1 MGGGAAMRAGGKL
14 AGVVNASFRG
24 GIPAV
29 AVPEHLSSKARPIAG
44 VLSSSDAQIDA
55 STVNKVCSECDDD
68 WEFPQVEEAMPR
80 LVFGGPPSLQEAQ
93 DATSQLRTALD
104 EAYLSNKSSCGPY
117 VSYPEHPLETKVC
130 VATDSDTNASARS
143 HAIQAFRLLN
153 ESTAAQTVVAS
164 IASDQNVWSAVL
176 QNDALVE
183 FLRSQKTGMNGY
195 SKKSSAGAEHSGYDS
210 DSAKKFDYETSDEE
224 TRPKND
230 HRNFLEDI
238 RVRLEDMMNSLSGFF
253 QNLFAGSGTVDGSAK
268 ATSVDKAMGASIMG
282 LAIMV
287 ILIVV
292 LRRGS
297 TA

>member
-1 MGGGAAMRAGGKL
+1 
-14 AGVVNASFRG
+14 
-24 GIPAV
+24 
-29 AVPEHLSSKARPIAG
+29 
-44 VLSSSDAQIDA
+44 
-55 STVNKVCSECDDD
+55 
-68 WEFPQVEEAMPR
+68 
-80 LVFGGPPSLQEAQ
+80 
-93 DATSQLRTALD
+93 
-104 EAYLSNKSSCGPY
+104 
-117 VSYPEHPLETKVC
+117 
-130 VATDSDTNASARS
+130 
-143 HAIQAFRLLN
+143 
-153 ESTAAQTVVAS
+153 
-164 IASDQNVWSAVL
+164 
-176 QNDALVE
+176 
-183 FLRSQKTGMNGY
+183 MNGY
-195 SKKSSAGAEHSGYDS
+195 SKKSSAAAEHSGYDS